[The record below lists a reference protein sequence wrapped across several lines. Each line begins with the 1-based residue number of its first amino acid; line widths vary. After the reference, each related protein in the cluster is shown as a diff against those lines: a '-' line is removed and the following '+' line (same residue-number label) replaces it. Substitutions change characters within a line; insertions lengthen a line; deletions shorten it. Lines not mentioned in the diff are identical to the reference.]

1 MDAGV
6 ADEAPEPLRRSP
18 ALRALYNNLHPAA
31 PARRADRVAEAKASY
46 SASGDA
52 VLDLAIRIDSTV
64 RQVKPDA
71 FRGNQARENT
81 IKAALLPLLNDD
93 VEAVERIFAII
104 KAQREY

>member
-1 MDAGV
+1 M
-6 ADEAPEPLRRSP
+6 
-18 ALRALYNNLHPAA
+18 
-31 PARRADRVAEAKASY
+31 
-46 SASGDA
+46 
-52 VLDLAIRIDSTV
+52 
-64 RQVKPDA
+64 KPDA